1 MKWNYLLIKNSIMTP
16 LKVVLKTWPNA
27 VQIKTKNKRLTVY
40 DDEEGARIEIRRLLT
55 AKEKQMEDKS
65 TIKTA
70 FTFASDKEVTTVTRM
85 THESIIYLHAALE
98 EYIKRNIKK

>member
-1 MKWNYLLIKNSIMTP
+1 MIP

-27 VQIKTKNKRLTVY
+27 VQVKAKNKKCTVF
-40 DDEEGARIEIRRLLT
+40 DDEEGARIEIQRLLT
-55 AKEKQMEDKS
+55 AEEKQIEDKS

-70 FTFASDKEVTTVTRM
+70 LTFASDKEVTTVTRM